1 MSALAE
7 SRLPAFAHMIYPYA
21 GTGEYLSG
29 TLAYIDRARQAGAT
43 VVIAAPENRRA
54 DFGGQLPDDEHVIFM
69 DITAIGRNPGRLIPA
84 WREWISQKA
93 ATSVVHGI
101 NEPTWAAPRRTA
113 AQLSEARYEEWLLNL
128 AFAQAPAW
136 SLLCPVDTVGRQPEV
151 IEAMT
156 RCHPLVWNGT
166 DRVASADYLADAFDF
181 DDLPEPPSNAVRIP
195 YSLANLAELREQVL
209 RWAVEYVPI
218 KRARDLT
225 LSVSE
230 VATNSIRYGGGT
242 GTLAFWRE
250 DGALVCDL
258 RDSGV
263 ISDPLAGWV
272 RPDPD
277 RLGGRGL
284 WFVRQLC
291 DLVQIR
297 SAPERGTC
305 ARLWIDEPSP
315 LDPPR

>member
-1 MSALAE
+1 MTALTD
-7 SRLPAFAHMIYPYA
+7 SKLPAFSHMIYPYA
-21 GTGEYLSG
+21 GTGQYLSG

-54 DFGGQLPDDEHVIFM
+54 DFGAQLPDDERVIFM

-84 WREWISQKA
+84 WREWIGQKA
-93 ATSVVHGI
+93 ATGVVHGI
-101 NEPTWAAPRRTA
+101 NEPTWTA
-113 AQLSEARYEEWLLNL
+113 RSPAHQREARYEEWLLNL

-136 SLLCPVDTVGRQPEV
+136 SLLCPVDTAGNRPET
-151 IEAMT
+151 IEALT

-166 DRVASADYLADAFDF
+166 DGVASTDYLANAFDL
-181 DDLPEPPSNAVRIP
+181 DDLPEPPPTATRTTYTVD
-195 YSLANLAELREQVL
+195 NLAELRDEVFN
-209 RWAVEYVPI
+209 WASATVPT

-230 VATNSIRYGGGT
+230 IATNSIRHGGGA
-242 GTLAFWRE
+242 GKLALWRE

-258 RDSGV
+258 RDHGV
-263 ISDPLAGWV
+263 ISDPLVGLI
-272 RPDPD
+272 RPTPD

-297 SAPERGTC
+297 STPEHGTC
-305 ARLWIDEPSP
+305 VRLWLDEPTP
-315 LDPPR
+315 FEPR